1 MWLSENVC
9 RVGKRLSGGHYDH
22 NLPIEG
28 LDGSVL
34 REKLLP
40 GGISVAQDASI
51 ERMARLV
58 LASFPTKKKHFQFSI
73 RKTYSGHGGKNI
85 SDAASDQ
92 NCRNYGRQ
100 LISICVKF

>member
-1 MWLSENVC
+1 MRWLW
-9 RVGKRLSGGHYDH
+9 VGKRLYGGHYDH

-51 ERMARLV
+51 ERVARLV

-73 RKTYSGHGGKNI
+73 
-85 SDAASDQ
+85 
-92 NCRNYGRQ
+92 
-100 LISICVKF
+100 

>member
-1 MWLSENVC
+1 MGWQETH
-9 RVGKRLSGGHYDH
+9 GGHYDH

-51 ERMARLV
+51 ERVTRLV
-58 LASFPTKKKHFQFSI
+58 FASFPTK
-73 RKTYSGHGGKNI
+73 NI
-85 SDAASDQ
+85 FIHD
-92 NCRNYGRQ
+92 
-100 LISICVKF
+100 